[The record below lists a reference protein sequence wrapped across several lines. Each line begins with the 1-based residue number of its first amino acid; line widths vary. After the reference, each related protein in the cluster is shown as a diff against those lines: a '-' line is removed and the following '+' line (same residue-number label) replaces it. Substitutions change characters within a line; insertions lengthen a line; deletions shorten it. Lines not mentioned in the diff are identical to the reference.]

1 MYTDQLMN
9 KRFTD
14 TELLELSAIFIPSIV
29 TAAMTTIEAA
39 ALGREVSDQELDQLM
54 DNVADAINDFLV
66 KYYQRLREYDLQLST
81 TELKNISLSLQTR
94 IYENAWSV
102 IQLVTGELKQRCTE
116 KSASIAEKN
125 LKLSI

>member
-116 KSASIAEKN
+116 KTAIIAEKN

>member
-14 TELLELSAIFIPSIV
+14 AELLELSAIFIPSIV

-116 KSASIAEKN
+116 KTAIIAEKN